1 MPPVGL
7 RLSQCRPRLR
17 QRIPSMSCG
26 VPMRYVV
33 AIFALVCAL
42 AWDFTQN
49 HGAYTQG
56 TVRSVSHFVR
66 ATL

>member
-1 MPPVGL
+1 
-7 RLSQCRPRLR
+7 
-17 QRIPSMSCG
+17 
-26 VPMRYVV
+26 MRYVV

-56 TVRSVSHFVR
+56 TVRSVSRFVR